1 MSLKSPNLFKVNIIY
16 KYHILHTV
24 PSPSGLCRSSAE
36 DESSPSHQHSLHIST
51 PAAPEAQAESDSKP
65 DCLQSLPR
73 TRFTIWQT
81 EYEIK
86 YTSYF
91 AVSWLLLLSAFVK
104 NFNEWDNAG

>member
-51 PAAPEAQAESDSKP
+51 PAAPEAQAESDSNLIAFRVSRGQ
-65 DCLQSLPR
+65 DLLFDRLS
-73 TRFTIWQT
+73 TRLSTHHNFV
-81 EYEIK
+81 
-86 YTSYF
+86 
-91 AVSWLLLLSAFVK
+91 VSWLLLLSAFVK
-104 NFNEWDNAG
+104 NFNE